1 MKKFAMLVSLMTL
14 VFAFTVTTVSAQ
26 KVTSNEKATT
36 EKVSSDKG
44 TPAAKACCS
53 DKKAGCSDKKTSSA
67 KACCSDKSSS
77 AKSGCSKTCT
87 PAEKAAC
94 TKEGHA
100 NTEAAPVPKKN

>member
-1 MKKFAMLVSLMTL
+1 MKKFAMIVSLMTL
-14 VFAFTVTTVSAQ
+14 VLAFTVTTASAQ
-26 KVTSNEKATT
+26 KVTGTEKATT
-36 EKVSSDKG
+36 EKVSSDKAA
-44 TPAAKACCS
+44 PAAKAACCS
-53 DKKAGCSDKKTSSA
+53 DKKTASA
-67 KACCSDKSSS
+67 KGCCSDKAGA